1 MKKIK
6 ITESDLYEIIKQVL
20 LEQEE
25 EENVWN
31 TDAEDF
37 KFRLFKAFDGDSEKF
52 AKYHN
57 KFYEKIV
64 VNGSLG
70 LYETPIT
77 SLPDNL
83 FVGGY
88 LNLSYTPITSLP
100 DNLHVGGYLDL
111 SGCKNLTSLGDN
123 LSVGGSLELR
133 ETQITSLPDNLSV
146 RGSLHLRETPITSL
160 PDNLVVKGKIF
171 IYGTPLDQNDKL
183 VKKYMAKG
191 YKIDIYL

>member
-25 EENVWN
+25 EKKVWY
-31 TDAEDF
+31 TDAEEF
-37 KFRLFKAFDGDSEKF
+37 EFRLFKTFDGDSEKF

-57 KFYEKIV
+57 KYYDKIV
-64 VNGSLG
+64 VDGSL
-70 LYETPIT
+70 
-77 SLPDNL
+77 
-83 FVGGY
+83 
-88 LNLSYTPITSLP
+88 
-100 DNLHVGGYLDL
+100 DL
-111 SGCKNLTSLGDN
+111 
-123 LSVGGSLELR
+123 R
-133 ETQITSLPDNLSV
+133 RTQITSLPDNLSV

-191 YKIDIYL
+191 YKIDKYS